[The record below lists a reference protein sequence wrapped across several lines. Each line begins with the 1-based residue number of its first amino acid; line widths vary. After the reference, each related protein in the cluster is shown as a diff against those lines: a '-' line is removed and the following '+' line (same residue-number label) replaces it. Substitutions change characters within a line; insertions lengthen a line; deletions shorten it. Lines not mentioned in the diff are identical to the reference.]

1 MDSSPPIVHVAHAP
15 ALVPAIGEADMQLAS
30 AIRLAPAT
38 WLCVLG
44 ARPGEAQ
51 SINETDPVFEVQ
63 GHLQQRLRDLLDEI
77 AESQCL
83 SARLSSLTDRQRE
96 IAEMVAL
103 GASNK
108 IIARHLGL
116 SVGTVKVHLH
126 RIFRVLGVNNRVQLA
141 MMG

>member
-15 ALVPAIGEADMQLAS
+15 ALVPAIGEADMQFAS

-51 SINETDPVFEVQ
+51 SINETDPVFEV
-63 GHLQQRLRDLLDEI
+63 LDEI

-108 IIARHLGL
+108 IIARQLGL